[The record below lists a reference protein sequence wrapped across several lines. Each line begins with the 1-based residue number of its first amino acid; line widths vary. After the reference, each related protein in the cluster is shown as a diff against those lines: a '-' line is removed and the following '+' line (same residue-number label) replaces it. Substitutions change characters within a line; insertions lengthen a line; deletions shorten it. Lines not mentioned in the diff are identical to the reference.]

1 MKAKKS
7 RKGGKALKI
16 TLAVL
21 LCLAIVYGV
30 CALLPRKDN
39 FALENPMRKTGELPL
54 LIAHGGGNKE
64 FPDNTLEAFYNAY
77 SVDPN
82 VMMETDVSITCDGV
96 VILSHDV
103 TLDRKTNVCGAI
115 ADWNYSD
122 LIAQRVD
129 FGYTNPTKNDALSG
143 ERVHFKDENGQEK
156 YPADVDYPEGVT
168 PRDESVFLATTLDEL
183 LTAFPNN
190 RVNVEIK
197 QEGELG
203 MIAQRVDF
211 GYTNPTK
218 NDALSGE
225 RVHFKDENGQEKYP
239 ADVDYPEGVTPR
251 DESVFLA
258 TTLDELLTA
267 FPNNRVNVEIKQ
279 EGELGM
285 KALREVLRIVEA
297 HDAFDRVVLASF
309 HEEIYSE
316 FQRLQKAGEVPET
329 FMYSPAYKSA
339 IAFYALQL
347 TGLDALYGDRLCV
360 FQLPTEQYGINLAT
374 KRLIDTA
381 HSHNL
386 AVHYWTVND
395 VDEMKELIE
404 IGADGIMTDYP
415 HRLQAVY
422 ESYGK

>member
-122 LIAQRVD
+122 L
-129 FGYTNPTKNDALSG
+129 
-143 ERVHFKDENGQEK
+143 
-156 YPADVDYPEGVT
+156 
-168 PRDESVFLATTLDEL
+168 
-183 LTAFPNN
+183 
-190 RVNVEIK
+190 
-197 QEGELG
+197 
-203 MIAQRVDF
+203 IAQRVDF